1 MYGRPGPPAP
11 LQLPPTRRL
20 KVDVAL
26 VLSISPLAHTQ
37 PHVVVA
43 KLAYDE
49 QLDAFAVSALD
60 IRC

>member
-1 MYGRPGPPAP
+1 MYGMPGPPAP

-37 PHVVVA
+37 LHVVVA

-49 QLDAFAVSALD
+49 QLDALAVIALETS
-60 IRC
+60 C